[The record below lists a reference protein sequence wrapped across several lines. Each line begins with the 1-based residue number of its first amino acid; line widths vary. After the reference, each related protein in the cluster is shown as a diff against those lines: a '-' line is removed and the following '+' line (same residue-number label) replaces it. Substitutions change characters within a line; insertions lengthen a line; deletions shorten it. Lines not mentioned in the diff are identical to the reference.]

1 MTIKPQKNTS
11 LRPNAPKPPLSGR
24 KNNMKVTFSDTYNP
38 NIVRIFC
45 MCHCLNALQFHFD
58 FEEDEDGDIVYINAL
73 MDARHYKCA
82 NPFRLFWERFKA
94 AWLVLTGKDRP
105 LHDICLRRDDW
116 FKFYEQLTEF
126 NNKIKENMKNET
138 CL

>member
-1 MTIKPQKNTS
+1 MTIRPWKNTS
-11 LRPNAPKPPLSGR
+11 LKPNAPKPPLSGR
-24 KNNMKVTFSDTYNP
+24 KDNMKVTFSDTHNP

-73 MDARHYKCA
+73 MDAHHYKCA
-82 NPFRLFWERFKA
+82 NPFRLFWERLKA

-105 LHDICLRRDDW
+105 LHDVILTKNDW
-116 FKFYEQLTEF
+116 ANFYEQLTAF
-126 NNKIKENMKNET
+126 NNRMKESR
-138 CL
+138 

>member
-1 MTIKPQKNTS
+1 MIVKESFNWKHPYLKPN
-11 LRPNAPKPPLSGR
+11 PPKPPLPGR
-24 KNNMKVTFSDTYNP
+24 KDSMKVTFSDTNNP

-82 NPFRLFWERFKA
+82 SPIRLFWERLKA

-105 LHDICLRRDDW
+105 LHDICLRRNEW
-116 FKFYEQLTEF
+116 LEFYNKMTEF
-126 NNKIKENMKNET
+126 TNKMRKD
-138 CL
+138 

>member
-1 MTIKPQKNTS
+1 MIVKESFNWKNPSLKPNS
-11 LRPNAPKPPLSGR
+11 PKPPLPGR
-24 KNNMKVTFSDTYNP
+24 KDSMKVTFSDTNNP

-82 NPFRLFWERFKA
+82 SPMPKKLCDNYRNVIETYL
-94 AWLVLTGKDRP
+94 
-105 LHDICLRRDDW
+105 
-116 FKFYEQLTEF
+116 
-126 NNKIKENMKNET
+126 KEEAE
-138 CL
+138 LGRIE

>member
-1 MTIKPQKNTS
+1 
-11 LRPNAPKPPLSGR
+11 
-24 KNNMKVTFSDTYNP
+24 MKVTFSDTHNP

-126 NNKIKENMKNET
+126 NERIRR
-138 CL
+138 

>member
-1 MTIKPQKNTS
+1 
-11 LRPNAPKPPLSGR
+11 
-24 KNNMKVTFSDTYNP
+24 MKVTFSDTHNP

-58 FEEDEDGDIVYINAL
+58 LEEDEDGADIVYINAL

-82 NPFRLFWERFKA
+82 SPIRLFWERLKA

-105 LHDICLRRDDW
+105 LHDICLRRDEW
-116 FKFYEQLTEF
+116 FNFYEQLTEF
-126 NNKIKENMKNET
+126 NNKIKENMSK
-138 CL
+138 

>member
-1 MTIKPQKNTS
+1 MIVKESFNWKNPSLKPNS
-11 LRPNAPKPPLSGR
+11 PKPPLPGR
-24 KNNMKVTFSDTYNP
+24 KDSMKVTFSDTNNP

-82 NPFRLFWERFKA
+82 SPIRLFWERLKA

-105 LHDICLRRDDW
+105 LHDICLRRDEW

-126 NNKIKENMKNET
+126 NNKIKENMSK
-138 CL
+138 

>member
-1 MTIKPQKNTS
+1 MTIKPWKNTS
-11 LRPNAPKPPLSGR
+11 LKPNAPKPPLPGR
-24 KNNMKVTFSDTYNP
+24 KDNMKTAYSDNNNP

-45 MCHCLNALQFHFD
+45 MCYCLNTLQFHFD
-58 FEEDEDGDIVYINAL
+58 LEEDEDGDIVYINAL

-82 NPFRLFWERFKA
+82 NPFKLLWERFKA

-105 LHDICLRRDDW
+105 LHNICLRRDDW

-126 NNKIKENMKNET
+126 NNKIKEGM
-138 CL
+138 L

>member
-1 MTIKPQKNTS
+1 MIVKESFNWKHPYLKPN
-11 LRPNAPKPPLSGR
+11 PPKPPLPGR
-24 KNNMKVTFSDTYNP
+24 KDSMKVTFSDTNNS

-82 NPFRLFWERFKA
+82 SPIRLFWGRLKA
-94 AWLVLTGKDRP
+94 AWLVLIGKDRP
-105 LHDICLRRDDW
+105 LHDICLRRDEW
-116 FKFYEQLTEF
+116 FEFYNKMTEF
-126 NNKIKENMKNET
+126 TNKMRKD
-138 CL
+138 